1 MLDAGHA
8 LAYYAAVLRL
18 TAWHSIR
25 PFQVKVMPNPVSCQF
40 ARPGNPNKS
49 HVVTEILPP
58 HPLAGET
65 AILGCHSQEEL
76 KDLSP
81 GDIILAKDNFRL
93 SQNKQDYLGDA
104 LPPFMQP
111 TSSKYIKPTSASGSS
126 KHEPLAFRETSA
138 ALSITREED
147 AGFTYTI
154 KEIDLR
160 SYEHKKIFDQYY
172 AHYGTKKEAA
182 RQLIVFA
189 IETLKRAR
197 SQDLGLPDLN

>member
-1 MLDAGHA
+1 
-8 LAYYAAVLRL
+8 
-18 TAWHSIR
+18 
-25 PFQVKVMPNPVSCQF
+25 MPSPVQCQF
-40 ARPGNPNKS
+40 ARPGNPNKP

-76 KDLSP
+76 KDLNP

-104 LPPFMQP
+104 LPTIMQP
-111 TSSKYIKPTSASGSS
+111 TSPKYIKPLSA
-126 KHEPLAFRETSA
+126 LASEKYQPPALRETSTA
-138 ALSITREED
+138 PLPNCLED

-154 KEIDLR
+154 KEVDLR